1 MQASNFNPLVDSIAA
16 PKMNAQADFPVSTQF
31 GFRLPENLAR
41 NFRAQMDGDE
51 VKMSPLLRDLV
62 EGYMRGE
69 FVPGQMKSADDEPRT
84 FTAPYVGAIPCGPW
98 NPTEPGHERFTVST
112 EVADE
117 LEARDG
123 DWWFRAAGDSM
134 IGAGIL
140 DGSLVL
146 VRPYDGKPPRRGD
159 VVAVQI
165 ADEGGEVSGT
175 FKRFDGQNGDVPK
188 LLDGNDDVF
197 DLPDGARVAAVLA
210 RGVGVVSRL

>member
-1 MQASNFNPLVDSIAA
+1 MNTIFTSPIQMPSVMSA
-16 PKMNAQADFPVSTQF
+16 PKIKEKLDEKFIFMETASTAKMVDNEAAANGETRSDVLRRALENYYAPHSATSEPAD
-31 GFRLPENLAR
+31 N
-41 NFRAQMDGDE
+41 
-51 VKMSPLLRDLV
+51 
-62 EGYMRGE
+62 
-69 FVPGQMKSADDEPRT
+69 PRT
-84 FTAPYVGAIPCGPW
+84 FTAPYIGAIPCGPW

-165 ADEGGEVSGT
+165 ADEAGEVVGT